1 MFEGRSVGMNG
12 TRSFPEWFRDFAAT
26 QRGRV
31 AIGIVAAIT
40 VIVVLRLFIGPSTPA
55 AHVVRKPVI
64 ETLVMNGRVLAR
76 YRPEI
81 GSAIGGVVAEVKVEE
96 GDKVKAGQEI
106 ARLDDTELRSLVVEA
121 RSRLRQA
128 EARLRI
134 VTSSNEQANA
144 EGLKRA
150 RAILAEAE
158 NEWKRQ
164 QTLFAEGVTAQSS
177 VDAARRA
184 VDVARSDV
192 ASAEA
197 LAVTTREGGDE
208 VRLASASLD
217 EAKAALDSATARLD
231 KATLRAPA
239 DGVVLSRLVAP
250 GAAVQAGE
258 PMFVM
263 AFEQATLLLAQPDE
277 KALPQV
283 RVGQKAKASADA
295 YPRESFDAE
304 VSYVSPSVDLQRG
317 TFDVKLSV
325 PEPPPYLK
333 TDMTLSVEII
343 VGEKKAALVIPV
355 DAVRDIA
362 TEPWVVTIHTHKAR
376 KQPIVIGLRGE
387 RYVEVDKGLKES
399 DIVALEPGL
408 AMVGKHYRA
417 DIAKEE

>member
-1 MFEGRSVGMNG
+1 MKG
-12 TRSFPEWFRDFAAT
+12 TRSFPEWFRDVAAT
-26 QRGRV
+26 RRGRV
-31 AIGIVAAIT
+31 VLGLLAGCAVVVAI
-40 VIVVLRLFIGPSTPA
+40 RLFIGGSAPA
-55 AHVVRKPVI
+55 AHVVRGPVI

-81 GSAIGGVVAEVKVEE
+81 GAAIGGIVREVLVEE
-96 GDKVKAGQEI
+96 GDRVKAGQEI
-106 ARLDDTELRSLVVEA
+106 LRLDDSELRSLVVES
-121 RSRLRQA
+121 RSRVRQA

-134 VTSSNEQANA
+134 VSSSTERANV
-144 EGLKRA
+144 EGLQRA

-164 QTLFAEGVTAQSS
+164 QALFAEGVTSQSA

-184 VDVARSDV
+184 VEVARSDV

-197 LAVTTREGGDE
+197 LARTTAAGGDE

-217 EAKAALDSATARLD
+217 EARAALESATARLE
-231 KATLRAPA
+231 KATVRAPS

-258 PMFVM
+258 PLFVM
-263 AFEQATLLLAQPDE
+263 AFQQDALLLAQPDE

-295 YPRESFDAE
+295 YPREAFDAE

-325 PEPPPYLK
+325 PKPPAYLK

-343 VGEKKAALVIPV
+343 VGERADAIVIPV

-362 TEPWVVTIHTHKAR
+362 TEPWVVIIHTHKAR
-376 KQPIVIGLRGE
+376 KQPVEIGLRGE
-387 RYVEVDKGLKES
+387 TFVEIEKGLAEG
-399 DIVALEPGL
+399 DIVALAPGL

-417 DIAKEE
+417 DIVKEK

>member
-1 MFEGRSVGMNG
+1 MNG

-26 QRGRV
+26 RRGK
-31 AIGIVAAIT
+31 ATIGLLAALTLIVG
-40 VIVVLRLFIGPSTPA
+40 LRLFIGASTPA
-55 AHVVRKPVI
+55 AHVIRKPVI

-81 GSAIGGVVAEVKVEE
+81 GASVGGVIREVMVEE
-96 GDKVKAGQEI
+96 GDRVKAGQEI
-106 ARLDDTELRSLVVEA
+106 ARLDDTELRALVGEA
-121 RSRLRQA
+121 RSRVRQA
-128 EARLRI
+128 EARLRL
-134 VTSSNEQANA
+134 VASANERANA
-144 EGLKRA
+144 EGLQRA

-158 NEWKRQ
+158 NEWTRQ
-164 QTLFAEGVTAQSS
+164 QTLFAEGVTSQSA

-197 LAVTTREGGDE
+197 LALTTREGGDE
-208 VRLASASLD
+208 VKLASASRD
-217 EAKAALDSATARLD
+217 EARAALESATARLD

-250 GAAVQAGE
+250 GAAIQAGE
-258 PMFVM
+258 PLFVM
-263 AFEQATLLLAQPDE
+263 AFEQETLLLAQPDE

-295 YPRESFDAE
+295 YPRERFDAE
-304 VSYVSPSVDLQRG
+304 VAYVSPSVDLQRG
-317 TFDVKLSV
+317 TFDVRLSV
-325 PEPPPYLK
+325 PDPPAYLK

-343 VGEKKAALVIPV
+343 VGEKKDALVIPV
-355 DAVRDIA
+355 EAVRDIA
-362 TEPWVVTIHTHKAR
+362 TEPWVVIIHTHKAK

-387 RYVEVDKGLKES
+387 KYVEIEKGLKEG
-399 DIVALEPGL
+399 DIVALAPGL
-408 AMVGKHYRA
+408 ALVGKHFRA

>member
-1 MFEGRSVGMNG
+1 MNG

-26 QRGRV
+26 RRGKI
-31 AIGIVAAIT
+31 AIGLAAGIT
-40 VIVVLRLFIGPSTPA
+40 VIVALRLFIGGSIPA
-55 AHVVRKPVI
+55 ATVARKPVI

-81 GSAIGGVVAEVKVEE
+81 GGAIGGVVRDVLVEE
-96 GDKVKAGQEI
+96 GDRIKAGQEV
-106 ARLDDTELRSLVVEA
+106 ARLDDSELRALVGEA
-121 RSRLRQA
+121 RSRVRQA
-128 EARLRI
+128 EARLRL
-134 VTSSNEQANA
+134 VSSANERANA
-144 EGLKRA
+144 EGLQRA

-158 NEWKRQ
+158 NEWTRKQ
-164 QTLFAEGVTAQSS
+164 SLFAQGVVAQSA
-177 VDAARRA
+177 VDAARRS
-184 VDVARSDV
+184 VEVARSDV

-197 LAVTTREGGDE
+197 LALTTREGGDE

-217 EAKAALDSATARLD
+217 EARAALESATARLE

-258 PMFVM
+258 PLFVM
-263 AFEQATLLLAQPDE
+263 AFEQETLLLAQPDE

-304 VSYVSPSVDLQRG
+304 VTYVSPSVDLQRG

-325 PEPPPYLK
+325 RKPPAYLK

-343 VGEKKAALVIPV
+343 VGEKKDALVIPV

-362 TEPWVVTIHTHKAR
+362 TEPWVVIIHTHKAR
-376 KQPIVIGLRGE
+376 KQPVVLGLRGE
-387 RYVEVDKGLKES
+387 RFVEVEKGLNEG
-399 DIVALEPGL
+399 DIVALSPGL